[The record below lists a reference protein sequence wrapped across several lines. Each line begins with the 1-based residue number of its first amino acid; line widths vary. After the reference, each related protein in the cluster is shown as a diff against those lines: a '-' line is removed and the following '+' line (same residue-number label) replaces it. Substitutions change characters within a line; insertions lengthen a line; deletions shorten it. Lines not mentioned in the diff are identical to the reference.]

1 MWQSSGLF
9 VVHRSSA
16 CTILVEIGGEPFSEL
31 GGSENVLMPFQL
43 LSHLCRCLKR
53 TNVYCYY
60 KAAFVVMV
68 CSLCPLLLVSALL
81 SFCARLGG
89 IGAACRLCSS
99 VIRKRGRES
108 ASQQDSVFYIH
119 QKSCLLFAPALTCD
133 STDCSTTLLLR
144 KSCTYHPLLHT
155 TITPFS
161 FHSFL
166 PSNHALLQITI
177 VPAVPTPPVV

>member
-1 MWQSSGLF
+1 MCRSCRLF
-9 VVHRSSA
+9 VVHRSNA
-16 CTILVEIGGEPFSEL
+16 CTILIEMGGEPFSGL

-60 KAAFVVMV
+60 KAVFVVIV

-81 SFCARLGG
+81 SFCAGLGG
-89 IGAACRLCSS
+89 IGAARRLCSS

-119 QKSCLLFAPALTCD
+119 QKSCLLFARALTCD
-133 STDCSTTLLLR
+133 STDCSTMLLLG
-144 KSCTYHPLLHT
+144 KSCTYYPLLHT
-155 TITPFS
+155 TITLF
-161 FHSFL
+161 SFL
-166 PSNHALLQITI
+166 PFSNHALLQPAI
-177 VPAVPTPPVV
+177 VPVVPTPPVV